1 MSEIVLKK
9 EEKVAIALRALYR
22 TYGYLPYQM
31 SKFEPYDLYVANK
44 DFLVGDG
51 VITFTDTDGKLLALK
66 PDVTLSIIK
75 NTQDGE
81 LQKVYYNE
89 NVYRISGE
97 TKQFKEIMQ
106 VGLECLGNIG
116 LYEVYETVTLAA
128 ASLKEISNAFV
139 LDISHLGIISALLD
153 EIGKGEKYNGE
164 IMRCLADKNAHQLRC
179 VCLSYNVD
187 ETQTQKLLTVL
198 QAYGDMEKV
207 LTVLA
212 PVCTNAK
219 AKKAYDELCALV
231 ALLKSDE
238 NYTRMRLD
246 FSVVNDMKYYNGIV
260 FKGFIDGVCEGVLSG
275 GQYDRLM
282 KRLGKQSKA
291 IGFAVYTDLLE
302 RLNAQKPSVDVDIVV
317 LYDEQTD
324 LSVLANATKNLQS
337 KNMRFRVQKTAEGI
351 RGGETLDLRGKGGN
365 V

>member
-1 MSEIVLKK
+1 MFETVLKQ
-9 EEKVAIALRALYR
+9 EEKVALALQALYR
-22 TYGYLPYQM
+22 NYGYLPYQM

-44 DFLVGDG
+44 DFLVSDG

-106 VGLECLGNIG
+106 VGLECLGDIG
-116 LYEVYETVTLAA
+116 AYEVYETVTLAA
-128 ASLKEISNAFV
+128 LSLREISSSFV
-139 LDISHLGIISALLD
+139 LDISHLGILSAMLKIID
-153 EIGKGEKYNGE
+153 KGETFNGE
-164 IMRCLADKNAHQLRC
+164 VMRCLADKNAHGLRA
-179 VCLSYNVD
+179 VCRFYGVD
-187 ETQTQKLLTVL
+187 DAQTQKLITVL

-207 LTVLA
+207 LSVLA
-212 PVCTNAK
+212 PICDDDGT
-219 AKKAYDELCALV
+219 KKAYDELSALV
-231 ALLKSDE
+231 ALLKNSPYY
-238 NYTRMRLD
+238 NRMRLD
-246 FSVVNDMKYYNGIV
+246 FSVVNDMSYYNGIV
-260 FKGFIDGVCEGVLSG
+260 FKGFVDGVCEGVLSG

-282 KRLGKQSKA
+282 KRLGKKSRA

-302 RLNAQKPSVDVDIVV
+302 RLNAEKPASDVDTLV

-324 LSVLANATKNLQS
+324 LTLVAAETQALQAAGKS
-337 KNMRFRVQKTAEGI
+337 FRVQKTVGAI
-351 RGGETLDLRGKGGN
+351 RFATVLDLRKGGK